1 MEYIY
6 DSFVF
11 YSSWMDYFK
20 GVEEEFGPDYAREA
34 MWCAINY
41 ITTGEMLTTKKSII
55 GFIEGVVMPMVTA
68 AKKRYTRSV
77 ENGSK
82 GGRPSIE
89 LDMEHVFCLKEELKT
104 WKAVAAHLGI
114 DEDTLRKKR
123 KEWENS
129 TQERENILK

>member
-1 MEYIY
+1 MEYQY
-6 DSFVF
+6 DSFIF
-11 YSSWMDYFK
+11 YSSWLDLLK
-20 GVEEEFGPDYAREA
+20 GFEEDFGAEFAKEA
-34 MWCAINY
+34 LWCLINY
-41 ITTGEMLTTKKSII
+41 AATGEMLTTKKTII
-55 GFIEGVVMPMVTA
+55 GFIEGVAMPMITA
-68 AKKRYTRSV
+68 AKKRYARSV